1 MALPQL
7 PAHAQHQLGQ
17 GVNKENPLTR
27 VYAKRAAN
35 CLAALFVYALSPME
49 INIPLLAHGL
59 LRIGGFPL
67 QWRGALSG
75 YHLRSVSVRSSL
87 ALGFQR
93 PLTRWGEFL
102 GPLTPFAYFSN
113 HRLPP
118 SFLCLLVPNLIGVC
132 QFVPLPVFVY

>member
-7 PAHAQHQLGQ
+7 PAHALNQLGQ

-49 INIPLLAHGL
+49 INIPLLAHVFASYKGD
-59 LRIGGFPL
+59 FPSP
-67 QWRGALSG
+67 WRGALSG

-93 PLTRWGEFL
+93 PLARWGEFPC
-102 GPLTPFAYFSN
+102 PLTPFAYN
-113 HRLPP
+113 
-118 SFLCLLVPNLIGVC
+118 
-132 QFVPLPVFVY
+132 